1 MSKVRRLLRGDR
13 PPGLYRL
20 DEHYDAQEILAEVA
34 AAGWRGFHLDGRR
47 VTDKASF
54 LAEIARAMDFPD
66 YFGHNWDALDEL
78 LRDLSWAPAK
88 GYLLLYDHVIQFARH
103 RPKEWQM
110 ARQILEDA
118 MAHWRGEGVPFVVI
132 LRGAERAAPDVPWL

>member
-1 MSKVRRLLRGDR
+1 MSKVRRLLRGER

-20 DEHYDAQEILAEVA
+20 DERYDAQRILAEVA
-34 AAGWRGFHLDGRR
+34 AGGWRGFYLDGRR

-54 LAEIARAMDFPD
+54 LDEIARAMDFPD

-78 LRDLSWAPAK
+78 LQDLSWAPAK
-88 GYLLLYDHVIQFARH
+88 GYLLLYDHGIQFARR

-118 MAHWRGEGVPFVVI
+118 VEHWRKEGAPFVVI
-132 LRGAERAAPDVPWL
+132 LRGVERAAPDVPWL